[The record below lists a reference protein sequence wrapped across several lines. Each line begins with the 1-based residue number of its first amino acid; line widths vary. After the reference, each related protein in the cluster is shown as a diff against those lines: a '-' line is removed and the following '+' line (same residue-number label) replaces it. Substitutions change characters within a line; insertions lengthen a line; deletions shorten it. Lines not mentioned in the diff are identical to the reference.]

1 MYGDYFLIIHSS
13 KCCIAYIIWIFKL
26 FARFSL
32 THLQCHIWIYFLL
45 SLPFHCRT
53 HFSVLFVRSSCSRFL
68 HWLAFKFSNF
78 QIVIVTYFTWNVFDF
93 KPKNVSHHQYRNKE
107 ARRERK
113 RTKETWNLNGNRL
126 LHSFNADFI
135 QWKRNKKRE
144 KHVDA
149 LAHEHPFYF
158 PYYEISYETILIF
171 WCKSGIL
178 IRGKGSTTPK
188 FTFRS

>member
-93 KPKNVSHHQYRNKE
+93 KPKNVSQYQYRNKE

-113 RTKETWNLNGNRL
+113 WTKETWNLNGNRL

-144 KHVDA
+144 A
-149 LAHEHPFYF
+149 CGCPGART
-158 PYYEISYETILIF
+158 SILF
-171 WCKSGIL
+171 SLLWNQLWDNFNIL
-178 IRGKGSTTPK
+178 MQIWNFDSGKGINDTEIYI
-188 FTFRS
+188 